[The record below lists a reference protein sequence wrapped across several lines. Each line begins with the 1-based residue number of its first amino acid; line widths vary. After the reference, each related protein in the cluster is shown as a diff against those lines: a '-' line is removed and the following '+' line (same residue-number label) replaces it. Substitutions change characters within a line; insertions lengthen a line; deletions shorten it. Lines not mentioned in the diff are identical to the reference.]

1 MLKAITDFLLVLK
14 RKAPSFGAFLFLRNM
29 RFELQLGL
37 PNIQFII
44 LLHEERLG
52 FILFEPLVGVF
63 ISSFF
68 LIK

>member
-29 RFELQLGL
+29 HFELQLGL

-44 LLHEERLG
+44 RLQEERLG

-63 ISSFF
+63 NSSFF
-68 LIK
+68 LNK